1 MMNQLK
7 KVMPLIPVD
16 PLKTDDDNMT
26 EIEGKIPRIT
36 GVATTASLIA
46 VKNEI
51 FKVVIQSKKQNMM
64 QKYQTLKKYI
74 LLLLIIINLL
84 VKYFMQR

>member
-1 MMNQLK
+1 
-7 KVMPLIPVD
+7 MPLIPVD

-51 FKVVIQSKKQNMM
+51 FKVVI
-64 QKYQTLKKYI
+64 
-74 LLLLIIINLL
+74 
-84 VKYFMQR
+84 